1 MGEDLEKKEEVVEEV
16 VDIVV
21 GPEPEKSEEPKG
33 RPEQPKLTYEQLH
46 TIAVQAT
53 QQAEMFQR
61 ELQKY
66 QNESLYIRLDF
77 LFKVL
82 GSSDKFST
90 TFVKKCADEIELL
103 LTIPEQK

>member
-1 MGEDLEKKEEVVEEV
+1 MGAEKYNKEVVEEV
-16 VDIVV
+16 MEVQ
-21 GPEPEKSEEPKG
+21 EETTKPQEVT
-33 RPEQPKLTYEQLH
+33 EQTKLSYEQLH

-77 LFKVL
+77 LFKVVQSPNVF
-82 GSSDKFST
+82 GNN
-90 TFVKKCADEIELL
+90 FVKKCTDEIELL
-103 LTIPEQK
+103 LTIPENK

>member
-1 MGEDLEKKEEVVEEV
+1 MGEYLEKQEETVVEEV
-16 VDIVV
+16 VKVV
-21 GPEPEKSEEPKG
+21 ETVETPKEEAK
-33 RPEQPKLTYEQLH
+33 QPQLSYEQLH

-82 GSSDKFST
+82 SSADRFPT

>member
-1 MGEDLEKKEEVVEEV
+1 MGEDLEKQEEITLVEQCVEEV
-16 VDIVV
+16 QEVQEQKVE
-21 GPEPEKSEEPKG
+21 GEKA
-33 RPEQPKLTYEQLH
+33 QPRLSYEQLH

-82 GSSDKFST
+82 GAADKFSSS
-90 TFVKKCADEIELL
+90 FVKKCADEIELL

>member
-1 MGEDLEKKEEVVEEV
+1 MGEDLEKKEEVV
-16 VDIVV
+16 DIEV
-21 GPEPEKSEEPKG
+21 GPAPEVEVSEEPKG

-82 GSSDKFST
+82 SSADKFPV

>member
-1 MGEDLEKKEEVVEEV
+1 MGEDLIKEEVEKVEKVEGEKGV
-16 VDIVV
+16 KQ
-21 GPEPEKSEEPKG
+21 PE
-33 RPEQPKLTYEQLH
+33 LTYEQLH

-82 GSSDKFST
+82 TTSDRFSVS
-90 TFVKKCADEIELL
+90 FVKKCADEVELL

>member
-1 MGEDLEKKEEVVEEV
+1 MGEVDLKEEVQEVQEVQEEV
-16 VDIVV
+16 QEQ
-21 GPEPEKSEEPKG
+21 GEKVQG
-33 RPEQPKLTYEQLH
+33 TPEQPRLSYEQLH

-77 LFKVL
+77 LFKVVAD
-82 GSSDKFST
+82 SSKFST
-90 TFVKKCADEIELL
+90 SFVKRCVDEIELL